1 MNVPVIFNPSRLTLA
16 RKRRGLT
23 MTKLAAL
30 IGVELRSV
38 SAYEK
43 GEFSPDTERLAAIS
57 SALGFPV
64 SFFYGEAVDEPTPD
78 IASFRALSKMTAAQR
93 DTALGSGA
101 IALMLNDWIEQ
112 RFQLPAHD
120 LPDLSREASPEAA
133 AQALRAAW
141 GLGELPIKN
150 MIHLLEAKGI
160 RVFSL
165 SIDAAEVDAFSMWRQ
180 STPFVFLNTGKSAEH
195 GRFDA
200 AHELGHLVLHRHGS
214 PQGREAEREAN
225 SFASAFL
232 MPQASVLAEAPH
244 MATVDRLIQLKRTWG
259 VSVAALTYRLH
270 TVGALSDWHY
280 QSLFVE
286 ISKRGYRKSEPNEGQ
301 RETSQVLQK
310 VFAALRDEDISK
322 SDIASELCVTVEE
335 IDQLVFGLALTG
347 LKGGNSGA
355 RSGHKR
361 ADLRLVS
368 SR

>member
-1 MNVPVIFNPSRLTLA
+1 MNALAVFNPSRLTLA
-16 RKRRGLT
+16 RRRRGLT

-30 IGVELRSV
+30 VGVELRSV
-38 SAYEK
+38 SAYEN
-43 GEFSPDTERLAAIS
+43 GEFGPDSERLTAIS
-57 SALGFPV
+57 QALSFPTA
-64 SFFYGEAVDEPTPD
+64 FFFGKDLDEPTQD

-112 RFQLPAHD
+112 RFELPAHD

-141 GLGELPIKN
+141 GIGELPIKN
-150 MIHLLEAKGI
+150 MLHLLEANGV

-165 SIDAAEVDAFSMWRQ
+165 SIQAAEVDAFSMWRQ

-232 MPQASVLAEAPH
+232 MPKASVLAEAPH
-244 MATVDRLIQLKRTWG
+244 MATVERLIVLKKHWG

-270 TVGALSDWHY
+270 MVGALSDWHY

-310 VFAALRDEDISK
+310 VFAALRREGVTK
-322 SDIASELCVTVEE
+322 RDIADELCVTAEE
-335 IDQLVFGLALTG
+335 LDQLVFGLVLTG
-347 LKGGNSGA
+347 LEGGGGDGPIGRKRPNLHLV
-355 RSGHKR
+355 SGH
-361 ADLRLVS
+361 
-368 SR
+368 